1 MTMRILSVRRRSP
14 RMEQKTRFQLR
25 TKRSHDPLW
34 RGVAGGLNLLLIF
47 LWTRSSG
54 ASSLFFLMF
63 STSSVFLPT
72 NYVPLSDQI
81 TENVPRRAANVS
93 IPKTHELVSREETT
107 FGCTARVVKH
117 VNKKLFASRSIA
129 VLSQKAGPN
138 IPHLSLW
145 KVVFRTKVAPSEG
158 LPSYAIT
165 SRPFYDDTPDRN
177 FQFLLDIPQFKNGIA
192 LLDLSPHEV
201 HTWVVRH
208 FM

>member
-117 VNKKLFASRSIA
+117 VNKKPHRFSLDRRTVTKSGQTSKAAFSMQSASRSSVAQFNVSASQLIKFIKSVSSL
-129 VLSQKAGPN
+129 VLKK
-138 IPHLSLW
+138 SL
-145 KVVFRTKVAPSEG
+145 
-158 LPSYAIT
+158 L
-165 SRPFYDDTPDRN
+165 
-177 FQFLLDIPQFKNGIA
+177 
-192 LLDLSPHEV
+192 
-201 HTWVVRH
+201 
-208 FM
+208 